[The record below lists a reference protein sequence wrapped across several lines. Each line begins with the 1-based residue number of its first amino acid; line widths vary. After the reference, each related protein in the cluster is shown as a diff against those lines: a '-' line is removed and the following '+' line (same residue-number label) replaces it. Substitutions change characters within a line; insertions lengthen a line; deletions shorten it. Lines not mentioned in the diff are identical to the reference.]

1 MRHRVV
7 VLGSDVAIFA
17 VFIAWNCNFL
27 HKIVIQQFRN
37 GTNHDILSSLVI
49 WPRQL

>member
-7 VLGSDVAIFA
+7 VLASAAAFFA
-17 VFIAWNCNFL
+17 VFIAWDCNFL
-27 HKIVIQQFRN
+27 HKITIQQFRN
-37 GTNHDILSSLVI
+37 GTKHAILSSLVI